1 MSVGDGSV
9 SCYWFCICIS
19 EAGSSCQWWVVLSA
33 VTGFVF
39 VLVKQTVCVC
49 DGWFCHLSLVLMVR
63 FPLEGT
69 AIKVHQKW
77 F

>member
-19 EAGSSCQWWVVLSA
+19 EAGSLCQWWVVLSA

-39 VLVKQTVCVC
+39 VLVKQAVYVC
-49 DGWFCHLSLVLMVR
+49 DGWFCQLSLVLC
-63 FPLEGT
+63 LY
-69 AIKVHQKW
+69 
-77 F
+77 